1 MKVDTIPRLRFLC
14 FGAGAIGTYIGS
26 SLALIGQKVVFV
38 EQPQVAPML
47 RQSGLTLE
55 VKGQSRRVEQPD
67 VVASIDEALTHGPFD
82 VAIVAVKSFDLPAL
96 LERLQPYSVALPP
109 ILSIQNG
116 VENEAALA
124 QKLGESKVIA
134 GTVTSAI
141 GKVAPGHVVLERLRG
156 MGVASGHILV
166 PSLVAVLNVAGLNA
180 VEYESAAS
188 MKWSKML
195 TNLLA
200 NATSAILDM
209 TPAEIFHNPRL
220 YRLEVRQLREALR
233 LMAVQKID
241 VVDLP
246 GTPVR
251 MLGWLVRSLPPTLSR
266 PLLQRAVGA
275 GRGGKMPSFH
285 IDLHGGRGQSEVDYL
300 NGAVVRFGEHLGVPT
315 PANRLLNDTLLALT
329 RGDLP
334 LSEFTHR
341 PDRLLGLLKE
351 ER

>member
-1 MKVDTIPRLRFLC
+1 M
-14 FGAGAIGTYIGS
+14 
-26 SLALIGQKVVFV
+26 
-38 EQPQVAPML
+38 
-47 RQSGLTLE
+47 
-55 VKGQSRRVEQPD
+55 
-67 VVASIDEALTHGPFD
+67 
-82 VAIVAVKSFDLPAL
+82 
-96 LERLQPYSVALPP
+96 
-109 ILSIQNG
+109 
-116 VENEAALA
+116 
-124 QKLGESKVIA
+124 
-134 GTVTSAI
+134 
-141 GKVAPGHVVLERLRG
+141 
-156 MGVASGHILV
+156 
-166 PSLVAVLNVAGLNA
+166 
-180 VEYESAAS
+180 
-188 MKWSKML
+188 KML

-220 YRLEVRQLREALR
+220 YRLEVRQLREVLR

-315 PANRLLNDTLLALT
+315 PVNRLLNDTLLALT

-341 PDRLLGLLKE
+341 PDRLLALLKE